1 MATTVSAQTDNWV
14 DLYASRVETMRSS
27 AVRDLF
33 AAASRSD
40 IISLSGG
47 MPDVRKLDLIDVAE
61 VAAAAVREEGIEG
74 LQYGDTQGRTQTKE
88 LICSLMEDLNIQIA
102 PDDLTI
108 TTGAQQALDLIAKT
122 FINPGDLVITEGPS
136 YLGALQA
143 FSAYQ
148 PEVLII
154 DMDEDGLRTDLLE
167 AELAKRGKRCAKFLY
182 TVPTF
187 HNPAGVT
194 MSLERRHHL
203 LRLAE
208 EYELLVI
215 EDDAY
220 GRLRFEGETL
230 PRLRELSDQVI
241 YLGTFS
247 KMFAPGLRTG
257 WVIAPLPI
265 RQKINLVKQGADLC
279 GSALCQVVIE
289 HYFNSTDWRGTLNS
303 MIDKYRERRDA
314 MLAALEEYFPPE
326 ATWTHPSGGF
336 FLWVTLPEHY
346 NTPDMLTAALEA
358 GVTFVPGD
366 GCYPG
371 GSGLGMNKMRLAF
384 CYEEPEA
391 IREAIRRL
399 AIVIA
404 EQGQ

>member
-1 MATTVSAQTDNWV
+1 
-14 DLYASRVETMRSS
+14 
-27 AVRDLF
+27 
-33 AAASRSD
+33 D

-47 MPDVRKLDLIDVAE
+47 MPEIRKLDLAEVAE
-61 VAAAAVREEGIEG
+61 VAAAAVREEGVEG

-88 LICSLMEDLNIQIA
+88 LICQLMTDVGIFVT

-122 FINPGDLVITEGPS
+122 FINPGDLIITEGPS

-148 PEVLII
+148 PEVLVIN
-154 DMDEDGLRTDLLE
+154 MDEDGLQTDILE

-182 TVPTF
+182 TIPTF

-194 MSLERRHHL
+194 MSLERREHL

-208 EYELLVI
+208 EYELLII

-230 PRLRELSDQVI
+230 PRLRSMSDKVI
-241 YLGTFS
+241 YLGTVS

-279 GSALCQVVIE
+279 GSALCQVIVE
-289 HYFNSTDWRGTLNS
+289 HYFNTTDWRTTLDS
-303 MIDKYRERRDA
+303 MIDKYHERRDA
-314 MLAALEEYFPPE
+314 MLAALDEFFPPE
-326 ATWTHPSGGF
+326 ATWTKPAGGF
-336 FLWVTLPEHY
+336 FVWVTFPEHM
-346 NTPDMLTAALEA
+346 NTPQMLTQALEA

-371 GSGLGMNKMRLAF
+371 GSGRGMNNMRLAF
-384 CYEEPEA
+384 CYEEPEM
-391 IREAIRRL
+391 IREAVRRL
-399 AIVIA
+399 SIVVKS
-404 EQGQ
+404 QL